1 MNKTTTAKARSATA
15 MPERSYEW
23 FNSLLGRTEPVT
35 PDELREMWSDDCVM
49 ITNGQVKCAGIAAFV
64 KHFNEIRSKLKS
76 WQVALPL
83 AIRVEQGNTVGA
95 YYHVDIVSA
104 DGSTGRVLVTAFFD
118 IVDGKASKMTEVAH
132 FEGMQ
137 LKLENH

>member
-1 MNKTTTAKARSATA
+1 M
-15 MPERSYEW
+15 
-23 FNSLLGRTEPVT
+23 
-35 PDELREMWSDDCVM
+35 
-49 ITNGQVKCAGIAAFV
+49 
-64 KHFNEIRSKLKS
+64 
-76 WQVALPL
+76 
-83 AIRVEQGNTVGA
+83 GA

-118 IVDGKASKMTEVAH
+118 IADGKATKMTEVAH